1 MHNKKD
7 IDNIV
12 YDVLKKSKSLDI
24 FPTPVDKI
32 VQFCELNL
40 GNSDYFHKIP
50 KNYFAKNLD
59 VFNRMLS
66 KVFGVLDREIKH
78 IYIDPKL
85 PGVKQTFLK
94 LHETGHHCLPWQ
106 SHICYFDNELT
117 LTQEVQEAF
126 EAEANFF
133 ASSALFQLDRF
144 DEEMKKLPLEIGSP
158 IALADKFGGC
168 KHAAI
173 RRYAEHSKKRC
184 ALIEL
189 EKKSGSRESLSL
201 RNHFQSAS
209 FSSDFGNITFPDILG
224 KEFPFVA
231 DYSRGRKLHKDG
243 SVLIETQDGHANFTY
258 HYFFNGHNVFVLI
271 IPVGEK
277 NKSRTQIHILS
288 QNG

>member
-12 YDVLKKSKSLDI
+12 YDVLRRSKALDV
-24 FPTPVDKI
+24 FPTPVDHI

-40 GNSDYFHKIP
+40 GDSDYFHKIP
-50 KNYFAKNLD
+50 TNYLAKNLD
-59 VFNRMLS
+59 VFNRMLN

-85 PGVKQTFLK
+85 PAVKRMFLK

-106 SHICYFDNELT
+106 KHVCYFDNELT
-117 LTQEVQEAF
+117 LTQEVQEDF

-144 DEEMKKLPLEIGSP
+144 DADIKTLPLEIGSP
-158 IALADKFGGC
+158 MALAKKFGASN
-168 KHAAI
+168 HAAI
-173 RRYAEHSKKRC
+173 RRYAEQSKKRC
-184 ALIEL
+184 ALLVL
-189 EKKSGSRESLSL
+189 EKKESNGEILTL
-201 RNHFQSAS
+201 RNNFQSAS
-209 FSSDFGNITFPDILG
+209 FTSSFGNITFPNILG
-224 KEFPFVA
+224 KEFPFVV
-231 DYSRGRKLHKDG
+231 DYSRGRKFHKDG
-243 SVLIETQDGHANFTY
+243 SILIETEDESCNFTY

-277 NKSRTQIHILS
+277 NKSRTEIHIVS